1 MLLTTFLC
9 LAAQHPQWDASVQR
23 ELSLY
28 EIVDLIDPTA
38 AAQEALG
45 KDLLRTT
52 LALSFYN
59 QEQRAAARTADA
71 FAQSL
76 LWMALDADAPA
87 EQDVT
92 EVDPALASGYYW
104 PTLLAYRG
112 DQVDYR
118 FDSNSQFLE
127 VLTTFMDPPFAESG
141 ASLKIKKVNGE
152 PLLLGYLS
160 EAQDAWLVE
169 FLRLQRE
176 ETQWQGQ
183 VEVTVLQGDTRGVS
197 TLDPKERLTVLTGDF
212 DVENLKV
219 LYQKIGL
226 EIVSAPSL
234 LVLPSQEG
242 QLSVLNEIAY
252 ISDWALETIE
262 PGGREIADP
271 TIDTI
276 QEGLDMHFRVWQL
289 DLNGFGIE
297 VGLEYTEVARPI
309 AVSQVD
315 LGSMEQVFEVS
326 NPDLRTTSVEAA
338 VRLPDG
344 TGLQLYAPPEA
355 SGEGIVILL
364 TFRQVDLEA
373 ED

>member
-1 MLLTTFLC
+1 MLLTTILC
-9 LAAQHPQWDASVQR
+9 LTAQQTPWDDSVQR

-28 EIVDLIDPTA
+28 EIADLIDPTA

-45 KDLLRTT
+45 KDLLRTS

-59 QEQRAAARTADA
+59 QEQNVAAWTSEA

-76 LWMALDADAPA
+76 LWAVLENEGPE
-87 EQDVT
+87 EQDLT
-92 EVDPALASGYYW
+92 AVDPALASGAYW
-104 PTLLAYRG
+104 PTLLAYRQ
-112 DQVDYR
+112 DRESYR
-118 FDSNSQFLE
+118 FDSNSQFIE
-127 VLTTFMDPPFAESG
+127 VLTTFMDPPFADSG

-160 EAQDAWLVE
+160 KAQDAWLVE

-176 ETQWQGQ
+176 ETQWQGL

-197 TLDPKERLTVLTGDF
+197 TLDPNERLTVLTGNF

-219 LYQKIGL
+219 LYQKVGL
-226 EIVSAPSL
+226 EILSAPSL

-252 ISDWALETIE
+252 ISDWALEIIE

-297 VGLEYTEVARPI
+297 VGLEYTEVERPI
-309 AVSQVD
+309 VVSPVD
-315 LGSMEQVFEVS
+315 LGSTEQVFEVS

-344 TGLQLYAPPEA
+344 SGLQLYAPPEG

-364 TFRQVDLEA
+364 TFRQVDVEA
-373 ED
+373 QD